1 MEIKTCEQ
9 YVLTELENAQKLI
22 EELRQQLEDKD
33 LTIQALEL
41 QIQELKVDK
50 DSEEYFNQLNIY
62 DFLDNGGFVKVE

>member
-9 YVLTELENAQKLI
+9 YVLVELENAQKLI
-22 EELRQQLEDKD
+22 EELKQQLENKD

-41 QIQELKVDK
+41 KIQELQLDK
-50 DSEEYFNQLNIY
+50 DSEEFFTQLNID